1 MPDNDVFNSNDVIDL
16 LPLDKKTNELAQEI
30 INESSL
36 NKVQDLTHLFN
47 LNQAKKNVIRV
58 MKLNGLLDKVSDQM
72 IERFEKRPGEFSNT
86 DLINYMQVTQNAIDR
101 AQKQLNL
108 VDESPA
114 ISLTQVNVNV
124 EESKLDR
131 DSKAKITE
139 AVSKILQAAQKMN
152 LNLDGNDNMIPTEFV
167 KEADAV
173 IIDENNV
180 EDIDQD
186 NTPVSNTQLLNDEE
200 E

>member
-1 MPDNDVFNSNDVIDL
+1 MPDNNVLNSNDVIDL

-167 KEADAV
+167 KETDV
-173 IIDENNV
+173 ITVDENNV
-180 EDIDQD
+180 EDINQD
-186 NTPVSNTQLLNDEE
+186 NTSVPSTQLLNDEE

>member
-1 MPDNDVFNSNDVIDL
+1 MSDNDVFNSNDVIDL

-173 IIDENNV
+173 IVDENNV

-186 NTPVSNTQLLNDEE
+186 NTPVSSTQLLNDEE

>member
-1 MPDNDVFNSNDVIDL
+1 MSDNDVFNSNDVIDL

>member
-1 MPDNDVFNSNDVIDL
+1 MPDNDVFNSSDVIDL

-152 LNLDGNDNMIPTEFV
+152 LNLDGNDNMIPAEFV

-173 IIDENNV
+173 IVDENNV

-186 NTPVSNTQLLNDEE
+186 NAPVSSTQLLNDEE

>member
-1 MPDNDVFNSNDVIDL
+1 MSDNDVFNSSDVIDL

-152 LNLDGNDNMIPTEFV
+152 LNLDGNDNMIPAEFV
-167 KEADAV
+167 KETDAV
-173 IIDENNV
+173 MVDENNV